1 MNNIYIY
8 IHVNNY
14 VCIYI
19 KYVVYIYIHN
29 YVKVYVNNLIV
40 YIYIYICIASLKARK
55 RHESSSLVHYYLR
68 KFKTCL
74 PFEGLHLAL

>member
-1 MNNIYIY
+1 MYIY
-8 IHVNNY
+8 II
-14 VCIYI
+14 CSI
-19 KYVVYIYIHN
+19 YIYIHN

-40 YIYIYICIASLKARK
+40 YIYICIASLKARK